1 MAWRVGA
8 GGAAVATLSRVT
20 LRRRDH
26 LTRLAH
32 EHLDDDA
39 AQRWL
44 GLLRPAV
51 QLVPAGAGD
60 PVIARL
66 GGTPALPHGTPWPQW
81 PDNGPLSFVVEVDL
95 AALAASDLDP
105 GLALATEGRLLG
117 FYFEDPEDTG
127 AIVYAGDPGSLA
139 GARLLHV
146 TGTPPSAGSAVELTG
161 RQVLTWPT
169 WEHPVRDLLGLG
181 EVLEPLDD
189 VLMEL
194 LDEDTGPDSW
204 GHQLGGWVHPVQGPV
219 ELEAAE
225 TRLGEATYDEA
236 HVAEAMRWRPLL
248 QVGSDDAAGT
258 SWGDEGCLYWLA
270 RTDGSTLPDLADPAD
285 IAFTWQC

>member
-1 MAWRVGA
+1 MVRRVGA
-8 GGAAVATLSRVT
+8 SGASLATLTPVT

-39 AQRWL
+39 ARRWL

-51 QLVPAGAGD
+51 QLVPAQPGD

-66 GGTPALPHGTPWPQW
+66 GGTPALPDGTPWPEW
-81 PDNGPLSFVVEVDL
+81 PEHGPLSFVVEVDL
-95 AALAASDLDP
+95 AALAVSDLDP

-117 FYFEDPEDTG
+117 FYFDDPEETG
-127 AIVYAGDPGSLA
+127 AIVYPGDPGSLA

-146 TGTPPSAGSAVELTG
+146 TGTPPSARPAVELSG
-161 RQVLTWPT
+161 RQVLTWPG
-169 WEHPVRDLLGLG
+169 WEHPVRELLGLDEVMEPFD
-181 EVLEPLDD
+181 EVLG
-189 VLMEL
+189 EL
-194 LDEDTGPDSW
+194 LEEELPDMW

-219 ELEAAE
+219 ELEAAQ
-225 TRLGEATYDEA
+225 TRLGEATYDEV

-248 QVGSDDAAGT
+248 QVDSDDAAGT

-285 IAFTWQC
+285 IAFTWQCG